1 MSLSPGWSDP
11 MPVAEPTPDELPRY
25 LADDEPLTC
34 PHCGRL
40 VDEDGITVDP
50 YGCCFYCKG
59 D

>member
-1 MSLSPGWSDP
+1 
-11 MPVAEPTPDELPRY
+11 MPVAEPTTDELPQY

-34 PHCGRL
+34 PNCGRL
-40 VDEDGITVDP
+40 VDEDGYTVDP